1 MAVDERGFSL
11 SELLVVTV
19 ILMVALGISTSLFV
33 QGNQSYT
40 TQRDYNDARS
50 SAAAALD
57 MTVRV
62 LRSATT
68 IFPDPDGNLAADSV
82 RVVGDWNPRDGDTAD
97 PYEDVR
103 FTVAGGV
110 LFKQEPTDAAPVAF
124 AERIASATFAYRNG
138 AGTLL
143 ATPWTANQ
151 NQLAFVSMT
160 VTSTPINGRQVT
172 MTSSASVRR
181 LE

>member
-11 SELLVVTV
+11 SELLIVTV

-57 MTVRV
+57 MTVRL
-62 LRSATT
+62 LRGATT
-68 IFPDPDGNLAADSV
+68 ITVDPDGNNAADSV
-82 RVVGDWNPRDGDTAD
+82 RVVSDWNPKDGDTAD
-97 PYEDVR
+97 AYEDVR
-103 FTVAGGV
+103 FTAAGGI
-110 LFKQEPTDAAPVAF
+110 LFKQEPTDGAPVPF
-124 AERIASATFAYRNG
+124 ADRIASIAFTYRNPSG
-138 AGTLL
+138 ALI
-143 ATPWTANQ
+143 ATPWTAAQ
-151 NQLAFVSMT
+151 SQLALVNVT
-160 VTSTPINGRQVT
+160 VTSTAINGRQIVV
-172 MTSSASVRR
+172 TSSAAVRR